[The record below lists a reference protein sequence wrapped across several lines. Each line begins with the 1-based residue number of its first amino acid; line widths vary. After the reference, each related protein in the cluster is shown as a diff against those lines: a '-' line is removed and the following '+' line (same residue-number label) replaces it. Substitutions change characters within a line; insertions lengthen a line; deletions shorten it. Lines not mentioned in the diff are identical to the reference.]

1 MDFSQNISSILE
13 QMAKFFQSDTVV
25 GDPIHIG
32 EITLIPLIT
41 ISFGVGNGAGFSPKD
56 KKGHWGPSGSASGG
70 KISPTAIVVIKNDE
84 VSVISLSGK
93 GMLDQANELLPA
105 ILAHLGKN
113 EGETEASAE

>member
-1 MDFSQNISSILE
+1 MDFSQNISSFLE

-25 GDPIHIG
+25 GDPIQVG

-41 ISFGVGNGAGFSPKD
+41 MSFAIGNGSGFSPKD
-56 KKGHWGPSGSASGG
+56 KKGHWGPSGAASGG

-93 GMLDQANELLPA
+93 GMLDQAHELLPTIIA
-105 ILAHLGKN
+105 RLEKK
-113 EGETEASAE
+113 EAAPDSPAE

>member
-25 GDPIHIG
+25 GDPIQVG

-41 ISFGVGNGAGFSPKD
+41 ISFGVGNGSGFSPKD
-56 KKGHWGPSGSASGG
+56 KKGHWGPSGAASGG
-70 KISPTAIVVIKNDE
+70 KVSPTAIVVIKNDE

-93 GMLDQANELLPA
+93 DMLDKANELLPT
-105 ILAHLGKN
+105 IIAHLRKN
-113 EGETEASAE
+113 EGKTESSSE